1 MPVFSSRTLNKIQ
14 ANTVFTICDSKTT
27 GLFKIPYTIFHVY
40 ALNLQTAY
48 LLFAN
53 KCSIFISLFK
63 KIEYMIFNILMLADT
78 LRKSRRLEQVAK
90 SQGDDLLVKN
100 ICQIS

>member
-1 MPVFSSRTLNKIQ
+1 MLNKKE

-27 GLFKIPYTIFHVY
+27 SLFKIPYTIFHVY

-53 KCSIFISLFK
+53 KCSIIISLFK
-63 KIEYMIFNILMLADT
+63 KIEYMIFHILMLAET
-78 LRKSRRLEQVAK
+78 LRKSRITYETSRKK
-90 SQGDDLLVKN
+90 SGRRSTCEKYLPD
-100 ICQIS
+100 